1 MKKIVLILAA
11 LALPVFAHQYTSLDD
26 LVADVCAEHSF
37 ANCSDPVVDADDD
50 GVLDA
55 NDQCPATP
63 ASEAAD
69 ANGCSDSQKDG
80 DNDGVTDD
88 VDQCPN
94 TPASATVDATGC
106 EVVVPPPVGHVIT
119 DAATG
124 VWSELPD
131 TKLID
136 LVPQEAQDSPYR
148 YLGSAKSILTAWNG
162 ASWDEARNEMHVVA
176 SGGHADYCGNQHF
189 KLDAD
194 GAAWSLIRPHS
205 QFDINVPGQSYQEM
219 FEDGTTP
226 DGNPIARHTWGGTIY
241 APNVDKHYIFPGSNC
256 SGAGGSDNRI
266 WSADPVTG
274 ETALVSNEWSGARNQ
289 GIYDPVTGKLF
300 VANYGRVYSFD
311 PTTNIIATE
320 KPLGGAESPW
330 RSDLLGVAIDPDRRT
345 IIYAGGNKFYT
356 FNIDTKVFTKH
367 TDITLGIGNCYGPGL
382 TFVESQDKYLA
393 WCGGNSLYWLDPVTF
408 AETEQ
413 VVTGS
418 APTKAP
424 NGMFGRFGYSE
435 KYNAIIVPDSVYT
448 NVKFLKL

>member
-1 MKKIVLILAA
+1 MRLIFLLF

-26 LVADVCAEHSF
+26 LVVDVCGVHSF
-37 ANCSDPVVDADDD
+37 DKCSDPVVD
-50 GVLDA
+50 
-55 NDQCPATP
+55 
-63 ASEAAD
+63 S
-69 ANGCSDSQKDG
+69 DG
-80 DNDGVTDD
+80 DGTPDD
-88 VDQCPN
+88 IDECPN
-94 TPASATVDATGC
+94 DATNTCNDPVDTDGDGFPDDTDEC
-106 EVVVPPPVGHVIT
+106 PNDPTNTCNDPVDPPAGGHVIVN
-119 DAATG
+119 APVG
-124 VWSELPD
+124 VWGEIPD

-162 ASWDEARNEMHVVA
+162 ASWDEARSEMHVIA

-189 KLDAD
+189 KFDVD
-194 GAAWSLIRPHS
+194 DVAWALIRPHS

-226 DGNPIARHTWGGTIY
+226 DGNPIARHTWGGTTY
-241 APNVDKHYIFPGSNC
+241 APNVDKHYVFPGSNC
-256 SGAGGSDNRI
+256 SGAGGSDNRV
-266 WSADPVTG
+266 WSADPITG
-274 ETALVSNEWSGARNQ
+274 ETQLVSNEYSGARNQ
-289 GIYDPVTGKLF
+289 GIYDSVTGKLF
-300 VANYGRVYSFD
+300 VANYGRVYSLD
-311 PTTNIIATE
+311 PATNVIATE

-345 IIYAGGNKFYT
+345 IIYAGGNKFYS

-367 TDITLGIGNCYGPGL
+367 TDISLGIGNCYGPGL

-408 AETEQ
+408 EETEQ

-418 APTKAP
+418 APVKAS
-424 NGMFGRFGYSE
+424 NGMFGRFEYSE

-448 NVKFLKL
+448 DVKYLKF